1 MLNFSRSERSAE
13 GKPSDPRIGARPSV
27 PQSAPGIA
35 APAAGKTQEA
45 ATPVLTEAIAPPR
58 VAEASGS
65 RLSVGVDINLKGVEI
80 SNCGVLVIEGNVEAT
95 VNSKAMEIAKP
106 GRLNGVANIDVAE
119 VHGEFAGELTARDK
133 LVVHGTGKVTGTIRY
148 GLLVVEEGGVVSGE
162 LQQLQPV
169 AVANAK
175 PSAPAPA
182 PVHAPIAAAPGSRS
196 LLGPQP

>member
-1 MLNFSRSERSAE
+1 MLNFSRSERSAD

-27 PQSAPGIA
+27 PPPASGIA
-35 APAAGKTQEA
+35 APAPGKAQEA
-45 ATPVLTEAIAPPR
+45 AAPTLTEAVAPPR

-95 VNSKAMEIAKP
+95 VNSNAMEIARP
-106 GRLNGVANIDVAE
+106 GRLTGTANIDVAE
-119 VHGEFAGELTARDK
+119 VHGEFAGELTARSK
-133 LVVHGTGKVTGTIRY
+133 LVVHATGRVTGTIRY

-162 LQQLQPV
+162 LKQLEPV
-169 AVANAK
+169 AVAPAK

-182 PVHAPIAAAPGSRS
+182 PTPPTPGSRS
-196 LLGPQP
+196 LLAG